1 MATVFISDLHLS
13 DKRSDASRLFE
24 QFAQSVGRR
33 AEAIYI
39 LGDLFDAWIGDDVS
53 PRFVTQELDA
63 LRELT
68 GRGIPV
74 YVMPGNRDFLM
85 AEGFEAATGCQL
97 IEDPMLLNLY
107 GTRTVLTHGDAL
119 CTQDVEYQALRSQVR
134 DPAWQRAFLAAPPQ
148 TRIATAQNL
157 RDESIRRTGEK
168 EAYIMDVTREA
179 VEALMREYDAR
190 WMVHG
195 HTHRPAVHELVLD
208 GTTATRYVLGDWHHK
223 ADILVCE
230 PGNCRLE
237 TLSLS
242 R

>member
-13 DKRSDASRLFE
+13 DKRSDSCRLFD
-24 QFAQSVGRR
+24 QFARNLGRR

-53 PRFVTQELDA
+53 PAFLAKELAA
-63 LRELT
+63 LRDLS
-68 GRGIPV
+68 GRGIPI
-74 YVMPGNRDFLM
+74 YVMAGNRDFLM

-97 IEDPMLLNLY
+97 IEDPMVVNLY
-107 GTRTVLTHGDAL
+107 GTRTILTHGDAL
-119 CTQDVEYQALRSQVR
+119 CTEDREYQAFRSQVR

-168 EAYIMDVTREA
+168 NAYIMDVTREA

-190 WMVHG
+190 WLIHG
-195 HTHRPAVHELVLD
+195 HTHRPAVHEFVLD
-208 GTTATRYVLGDWHHK
+208 GTPATRYVLGEWHDK
-223 ADILVCE
+223 AEVLVCD
-230 PGNCRLE
+230 PGRCRLE
-237 TLSLS
+237 MLSLE